1 MSDITQQVPLEAFD
15 LLAHNLHAHAR
26 QPAFT
31 RTLGQTLW
39 VAVALQA
46 VTFALAFLLPRRARP
61 QWNGVPGPGDGT
73 SPDGGQAVTPAAEPA

>member
-61 QWNGVPGPGDGT
+61 RWNGVPGPGDGT